1 MNLATITTHFH
12 ANQRVSFST
21 PNAGYS
27 LEDLGVLEAAIK
39 HARRKLTEDPLKVI
53 PQEDADAGFALQC
66 QRLAA
71 PT

>member
-21 PNAGYS
+21 PDAGYS
-27 LEDLGVLEAAIK
+27 LEDLDTLEAAIK
-39 HARRKLTEDPLKVI
+39 HARRSLTEELLEVI
-53 PQEDADAGFALQC
+53 PKEDADAAFAVQC
-66 QRLAA
+66 ERLAA